1 MPQLDFSTFLPQI
14 FWLFISLSFLYI
26 VLSRYALPRVSD
38 VIEER
43 KDIIAQDIDSAK
55 EYSVE
60 SEKAI
65 EELNLK
71 LSEAKTSSQNLI
83 NKSIQDI
90 KEDSEIKK
98 SSLIKEINNEIS
110 EAEGEIKEKKETA
123 LAEIS
128 SISESLAIEM
138 LESLSVGEIDKG
150 KITALSKTDN

>member
-55 EYSVE
+55 EYSEE

-98 SSLIKEINNEIS
+98 SSLIKKINNEIS

-150 KITALSKTDN
+150 KIADLSKTDN

>member
-14 FWLFISLSFLYI
+14 FWLLISLSFLYI

-98 SSLIKEINNEIS
+98 SSLIKEINNQIS

-138 LESLSVGEIDKG
+138 LENLSVGEIDKG
-150 KITALSKTDN
+150 KIAALSKTDN

>member
-26 VLSRYALPRVSD
+26 VLSRYALTRVSD

-55 EYSVE
+55 EYSEE

-98 SSLIKEINNEIS
+98 SSLIKKINNEIS

-150 KITALSKTDN
+150 KIAALSKTDN

>member
-14 FWLFISLSFLYI
+14 FWLLISLSFLYI

-55 EYSVE
+55 EYSAE

-71 LSEAKTSSQNLI
+71 LSEAKANSQNLI
-83 NKSIQDI
+83 NKSLQDI
-90 KEDSEIKK
+90 KEDNEIKK
-98 SSLIKEINNEIS
+98 SSLIKEINDEIL
-110 EAEGEIKEKKETA
+110 EAESKIKEKKETA
-123 LAEIS
+123 LDEAS
-128 SISESLAIEM
+128 SISETLAIEM
-138 LESLSVGEIDKG
+138 LENLSVGEIDKG
-150 KITALSKTDN
+150 KIATLSKMAN

>member
-55 EYSVE
+55 EYSEE

-98 SSLIKEINNEIS
+98 SSLIKKINNEIS

-123 LAEIS
+123 LDEIS

-138 LESLSVGEIDKG
+138 LENLSVGEIDKG
-150 KITALSKTDN
+150 KIAALSKTDN

>member
-55 EYSVE
+55 EYSEE
-60 SEKAI
+60 SEKTT
-65 EELNLK
+65 EELNLR
-71 LSEAKTSSQNLI
+71 LSEAKVSSQNLI
-83 NKSIQDI
+83 NKSLQDI
-90 KEDSEIKK
+90 KEDNEIKK

-110 EAEGEIKEKKETA
+110 EAEGDIKEKKEIA
-123 LAEIS
+123 LDEIS
-128 SISESLAIEM
+128 SISESLAVEM
-138 LESLSVGEIDKG
+138 LENLSVGKIDKE
-150 KITALSKTDN
+150 KIASLSKIDN

>member
-55 EYSVE
+55 EYSLE
-60 SEKAI
+60 SEKAT

-71 LSEAKTSSQNLI
+71 LTEAKASSQNLI
-83 NKSIQDI
+83 NKSLQD
-90 KEDSEIKK
+90 
-98 SSLIKEINNEIS
+98 
-110 EAEGEIKEKKETA
+110 IKEKKETA
-123 LAEIS
+123 LDEIS
-128 SISESLAIEM
+128 SISESLAVEM
-138 LESLSVGEIDKG
+138 LENLSVGKIDKE
-150 KITALSKTDN
+150 KIASLSKIDN

>member
-26 VLSRYALPRVSD
+26 VLSRYALPRVAD

-55 EYSVE
+55 EYSEE

-71 LSEAKTSSQNLI
+71 LSEAKTSSQNWI

-150 KITALSKTDN
+150 KIAALSKTDN